1 VVKVHFGLCRHW
13 LAESEAGVT
22 LHVYLA
28 LIAAQLMVLYKGE
41 RPNKRQLEAIQFYLM
56 GWATLEE
63 LMAKLKPAQ
72 PQRKSA
78 TSKKS

>member
-1 VVKVHFGLCRHW
+1 M
-13 LAESEAGVT
+13 T
-22 LHVYLA
+22 LQVYLA

-63 LMAKLKPAQ
+63 LMAKLRPAAARKKPTPA
-72 PQRKSA
+72 
-78 TSKKS
+78 KKS